1 MSAPSRALN
10 EIGERCA
17 ASDWVRGQ
25 PGLEL
30 AACQLAEQLDGR
42 VEGAS
47 RRAEQIAAPGLGP
60 IQRTLR
66 QVTALQRA
74 QLRTALGW
82 LPSAAGRGTTS
93 RGAEDL
99 LKDGVADV
107 LRHHLS
113 LLGPPGAEVA
123 RILVS
128 SGSLAPER
136 LVRRLEDEPISWEPM
151 SVCDVERVTDRAL
164 PGLVRGIEPAPV
176 GATPVLQTHRC
187 HLVDG
192 SAALVRVRRPGS
204 RRALLAD
211 ARFSGTL
218 AWAVEQIASGV
229 RDAHP
234 QGFVQLAVRQLLDEL
249 DLRNHAFNA
258 IELGLAIESLGIEGV
273 RVARPL
279 PAGITRAAAL
289 FEHVDGE
296 SIGPD
301 DEPPTDPTAV
311 GSGLAAILVLTAV
324 GRGVF
329 HADAGPEHLMRGAD
343 STIVLVGCPVLGRL
357 TPELRRAGYAYLTS
371 VLSGDHAAQ
380 VAAMG
385 DAGAISD
392 DTDIDALLA
401 DLTAGGS
408 LDPMALLGSDGPE
421 ALLGGLRDAVAIL
434 LRHRLRPPLEVVLL
448 VRGLFAL
455 QRVLPVAAPGA
466 SLTGSLL
473 PLLPRLP
480 ELAADGV

>member
-1 MSAPSRALN
+1 MSPRAQPLP

-17 ASDWVRGQ
+17 ASDWVQGQ
-25 PGLEL
+25 PGLGL
-30 AACQLAEQLDGR
+30 AACRLAHELDGR
-42 VEGAS
+42 VGGAS

-60 IQRTLR
+60 IPRTLR
-66 QVTALQRA
+66 QIVALQGA
-74 QLRTALGW
+74 QLRTAIGW
-82 LPSAAGRGTTS
+82 LPSSARRSPAP
-93 RGAEDL
+93 RGAQDL

-123 RILVS
+123 RIIVS
-128 SGSLAPER
+128 SGTLAPER
-136 LVRRLEDEPISWEPM
+136 LVRRLRDEPIAWEPL
-151 SVCDVERVTDRAL
+151 SVSEVQRVTDRAL
-164 PGLVRGIEPAPV
+164 PGLVRLVEPAPL

-187 HLVDG
+187 RLADG
-192 SAALVRVRRPGS
+192 TDAIVRIRRPGS
-204 RRALLAD
+204 RRDLLAD

-218 AWAVEQIASGV
+218 AWAVEQVASGV

-258 IELGLAIESLGIEGV
+258 IELGLAVESLGIEGI

-279 PAGITRAAAL
+279 PAGITPSAAL

-296 SIGPD
+296 PLGSD
-301 DEPPTDPTAV
+301 DQLPADPMAV
-311 GSGLAAILVLTAV
+311 GTGLAAILVLAAV

-329 HADAGPEHLMRGAD
+329 HADPGPEHLLRAPDGH
-343 STIVLVGCPVLGRL
+343 IVLVGCPVLGRL
-357 TPELRRAGYAYLTS
+357 TPDLRRAGYAYLTS

-380 VAAMG
+380 VEAMR
-385 DAGAISD
+385 DAGAIPHGT
-392 DTDIDALLA
+392 DTEALVA
-401 DLTAGGS
+401 DLATGGS
-408 LDPMALLGSDGPE
+408 LDPMALLGADGPG
-421 ALLGGLRDAVAIL
+421 ALLDGLREAVAIL

-448 VRGLFAL
+448 VSGLFAL
-455 QRVLPVAAPGA
+455 QRVLPLAAPGA

-480 ELAADGV
+480 ELAADGD

>member
-1 MSAPSRALN
+1 
-10 EIGERCA
+10 
-17 ASDWVRGQ
+17 
-25 PGLEL
+25 
-30 AACQLAEQLDGR
+30 
-42 VEGAS
+42 
-47 RRAEQIAAPGLGP
+47 
-60 IQRTLR
+60 LR
-66 QVTALQRA
+66 QIVALQGA

-82 LPSAAGRGTTS
+82 LPSSAGRGPAP

-136 LVRRLEDEPISWEPM
+136 LVRRLEEKPITWEPM
-151 SVCDVERVTDRAL
+151 SVSDVERVTERAL
-164 PGLVRGIEPAPV
+164 PGLVRLIEPAPV

-187 HLVDG
+187 QLVDG
-192 SAALVRVRRPGS
+192 SAAMVRVRRPGS

-218 AWAVEQIASGV
+218 AWAFEQMASGI

-258 IELGLAIESLGIEGV
+258 IELGLAVESLGIEGI

-279 PAGITRAAAL
+279 PAGITPTAAL

-296 SIGPD
+296 PLGPD
-301 DEPPTDPTAV
+301 DEPPADATAV
-311 GSGLAAILVLTAV
+311 GTSLAAILVLTAV

-329 HADAGPEHLMRGAD
+329 HADPGPEHLLRAD

-357 TPELRRAGYAYLTS
+357 TPDLRRAGYAYLTS
-371 VLSGDHAAQ
+371 VLSGDHTAQ
-380 VAAMG
+380 VAAMR
-385 DAGAISD
+385 DAGAIPD
-392 DTDIDALLA
+392 GTDIDALVA

-408 LDPMALLGSDGPE
+408 LDPMALLGSDGPG
-421 ALLGGLRDAVAIL
+421 ALLDGLRDAGAIL

>member
-1 MSAPSRALN
+1 VSPQAQAVH

-17 ASDWVRGQ
+17 ASDWVQAQ

-30 AACQLAEQLDGR
+30 AACQLAQQLDGR

-47 RRAEQIAAPGLGP
+47 RHAAQIAAPGLGP

-66 QVTALQRA
+66 QVVALQGA
-74 QLRTALGW
+74 QLRTALGL
-82 LPSAAGRGTTS
+82 LPSGAGRGHAP
-93 RGAEDL
+93 RGGEDL

-136 LVRRLEDEPISWEPM
+136 LVRRLEDEPIAWEPM
-151 SVCDVERVTDRAL
+151 SVSDVERVTDRSL
-164 PGLVRGIEPAPV
+164 PGLVRLIEPAPV

-187 HLVDG
+187 QLVDG

-218 AWAVEQIASGV
+218 AWAFEQIASGV

-258 IELGLAIESLGIEGV
+258 IELGLAVESLGIEGI

-296 SIGPD
+296 AIGPD
-301 DEPPTDPTAV
+301 DEPPTDPTAI

-329 HADAGPEHLMRGAD
+329 HADAGPEHLMRAD
-343 STIVLVGCPVLGRL
+343 SNIVLVGCPVLGRL

-392 DTDIDALLA
+392 GTDIEALLA

>member
-1 MSAPSRALN
+1 MSQPAQDLH

-17 ASDWVRGQ
+17 ASDWVQSQ
-25 PGLEL
+25 PGLAL
-30 AACQLAEQLDGR
+30 AACQLARQLDGR
-42 VEGAS
+42 VGGAS
-47 RRAEQIAAPGLGP
+47 RHAEQIAAPGLASIP
-60 IQRTLR
+60 RTLR
-66 QVTALQRA
+66 QVVALQGA
-74 QLRTALGW
+74 QVRTALGW
-82 LPSAAGRGTTS
+82 PPSAAGHGNAARGT
-93 RGAEDL
+93 EDL

-123 RILVS
+123 RIIVS
-128 SGSLAPER
+128 SGSLAPQR
-136 LVRRLEDEPISWEPM
+136 LVSRLEDEPIAWVPM
-151 SVCDVERVTDRAL
+151 PVSAVERVVDRAL
-164 PGLVRGIEPAPV
+164 PGLVRLIEPEPV

-187 HLVDG
+187 QLVDG

-218 AWAVEQIASGV
+218 AWAFEQVASGV

-258 IELGLAIESLGIEGV
+258 IELGLAVESLGIEGV

-279 PAGITRAAAL
+279 PAGITPAAAL

-301 DEPPTDPTAV
+301 DEAPIDSTAA
-311 GSGLAAILVLTAV
+311 GAGLAAILVLTAV
-324 GRGVF
+324 GCGVF
-329 HADAGPEHLMRGAD
+329 HADPGPEHLMRTAD
-343 STIVLVGCPVLGRL
+343 GSIVLVGCPVLGRL
-357 TPELRRAGYAYLTS
+357 TPDLRQAGYAYLTS
-371 VLSGDHAAQ
+371 VLGGDHAAQ
-380 VAAMG
+380 VEAMR
-385 DAGAISD
+385 DAGAIPD
-392 DTDIDALLA
+392 GTDIDALVA
-401 DLTAGGS
+401 DLTLGGS
-408 LDPMALLGSDGPE
+408 LDPMALLGSEGPE
-421 ALLGGLRDAVAIL
+421 ALLDGLRDAVAVL
-434 LRHRLRPPLEVVLL
+434 LRHRLHPPLEVVLL

-455 QRVLPVAAPGA
+455 QRVLPLAAPGT
-466 SLTGSLL
+466 SLTGSLM

-480 ELAADGV
+480 ELAAHGA

>member
-1 MSAPSRALN
+1 LH

-17 ASDWVRGQ
+17 ASDWVQSR

-30 AACQLAEQLDGR
+30 AACQLAEQLGGG
-42 VEGAS
+42 VAGAS
-47 RRAEQIAAPGLGP
+47 RRAELIAAPGLGP
-60 IQRTLR
+60 IPRTLR
-66 QVTALQRA
+66 QVVALQGA

-82 LPSAAGRGTTS
+82 LPAAGRS
-93 RGAEDL
+93 HAPRGAEDL

-136 LVRRLEDEPISWEPM
+136 LVRRLEDEPIAWEPM
-151 SVCDVERVTDRAL
+151 SVSGVERVTDHAL
-164 PGLVRGIEPAPV
+164 PGLVRLIEPVPV

-187 HLVDG
+187 QLVDG
-192 SAALVRVRRPGS
+192 SAALVRVRRPGA

-218 AWAVEQIASGV
+218 AWAFEQVASGV

-258 IELGLAIESLGIEGV
+258 IELGLAVESLGIEGV

-289 FEHVDGE
+289 FEHVDGGA
-296 SIGPD
+296 IGPD
-301 DEPPTDPTAV
+301 DEPPADPTSIGA
-311 GSGLAAILVLTAV
+311 GLAAVLVLTAV
-324 GRGVF
+324 GCGVF
-329 HADAGPEHLMRGAD
+329 HADPGPEHLMRAD
-343 STIVLVGCPVLGRL
+343 SDIVLVGCPVLGRL

-392 DTDIDALLA
+392 GTDVEALLA
-401 DLTAGGS
+401 ELTAGGS